1 MVVYVLGERGFHPIE
16 SPDIPALLASN
27 TVFWIDMVGPTH
39 DHVGLMRDV
48 LGFHPLAVE
57 DTINQRQRPK
67 VEEYGDHI
75 FTILNTISVTDGEV
89 EFAEVDLFVNQRFLV
104 TVHEKPD
111 PLIDHVIRQ
120 CNTSGHSLPI
130 SVGYAVYAL
139 MNKMIDDY
147 FPILD
152 DIGDEIEAIS
162 ESILEK
168 PQQQDLSRLFKMKRM
183 LTEIWRVSGQQRD
196 MFSYLTRDDSKI
208 VNDQVLRYYLRDVYD
223 HLLRVS
229 DTVNTFRDT
238 LSNVVDLYL
247 SSFSNH
253 LNVTVRRLTVLTIGI
268 GIMTVISG
276 FYGMNFERTF
286 PPFDAPW
293 GVPFVL
299 VLMLAGIAVL
309 WLYVRRMES

>member
-1 MVVYVLGERGFHPIE
+1 MVVYVLGEKGFHPVAE
-16 SPDIPALLASN
+16 PDIPALLASD
-27 TVFWIDMVGPTH
+27 TVFWIDMIGPTH
-39 DHVGLMRDV
+39 DHVGLMRDI

-67 VEEYGDHI
+67 VEDYGDHI
-75 FTILNTISVTDGEV
+75 FTILNTISVVDGDV

-104 TVHEKPD
+104 TVHEKAE
-111 PLIDHVIRQ
+111 PLIEYVVRQ
-120 CNTSGHSLPI
+120 CNTTTHTLPI
-130 SVGYAVYAL
+130 TVGYAVYAL
-139 MNKMIDDY
+139 LNKMIDDY

-152 DIGDEIEAIS
+152 DIGDEIDALSEAI
-162 ESILEK
+162 LEYPK
-168 PQQQDLSRLFKMKRM
+168 QQDLTRLFRLKRM
-183 LTEIWRVSGQQRD
+183 LTEIWRVTGQQRD
-196 MFSYLTRDDSKI
+196 MFSYLTRDDSTI
-208 VNDQVLRYYLRDVYD
+208 VSDQILRYYVRDVYD

-247 SSFSNH
+247 SSFSNR
-253 LNVTVRRLTVLTIGI
+253 LNVTVKRLTVLTIGI

-299 VLMLAGIAVL
+299 LLMLMGMGAL
-309 WLYVRRMES
+309 WLVVRRMDS